1 MAKQFGTRL
10 VDEMCSK
17 FIIPYWYE
25 PSDFEQMEG
34 WDEEQ
39 VEDFKKYLI
48 KCVSRYDG
56 IREYVE
62 EVLDNYID
70 EKEKTATKK
79 D

>member
-1 MAKQFGTRL
+1 
-10 VDEMCSK
+10 
-17 FIIPYWYE
+17 
-25 PSDFEQMEG
+25 MEG